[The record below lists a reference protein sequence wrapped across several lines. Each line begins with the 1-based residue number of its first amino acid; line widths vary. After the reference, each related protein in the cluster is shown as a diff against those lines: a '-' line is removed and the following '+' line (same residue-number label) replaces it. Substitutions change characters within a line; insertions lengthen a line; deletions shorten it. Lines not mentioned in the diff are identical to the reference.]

1 MGVIKQQ
8 ELTRAQKQKK
18 DKEIRGNLSRALPM
32 VSLRAVEGE
41 DRTVELSFSSE
52 EPYERWW
59 GVEILDHTENCI
71 DLERLNSIGCVLF
84 NHNRD
89 VVIAKIINAWVD
101 NQRGYAKIRFDED
114 EPSDIIYKKVQSG
127 TLKGV
132 STGYQVYNWEEVAA
146 NKKSEDGRFTG
157 PCDIAKRWMPFE
169 ISVVSVPADAT
180 VGVGRDLED
189 SFRYSTGRTLDY
201 FSRQLQINKNKIL
214 KEEVI

>member
-1 MGVIKQQ
+1 MGIVKKLD
-8 ELTRAQKQKK
+8 LTRAQRQKK
-18 DKEIRGNLSRALPM
+18 DKELRGNLSRALPM
-32 VSLRAVEGE
+32 VSLREVEGE
-41 DRTVELSFSSE
+41 KRTVELSFSSE

-59 GVEILDHTENCI
+59 GVEILDHSEGCI

-89 VVIAKIINAWVD
+89 MVIAKIEKAWID
-101 NQRGYAKIRFDED
+101 NQRGYAKIKFDED
-114 EPSDIIYKKVQSG
+114 EASDIIYKKVQSG

-132 STGYQVYNWEEVAA
+132 STGYQVTNWEEVAA

-180 VGVGRDLED
+180 VGVGRELED
-189 SFRYSTGRTLDY
+189 FFRNETGRTLDY
-201 FSRQLQINKNKIL
+201 FNRQLQINKNKIL
-214 KEEVI
+214 RRK